1 MWVSTVFILFVQIVY
16 IISIVKAIV
25 EASHY
30 YKKSPGALHF
40 KTAVCLNPRLL
51 QLVFLMGNFMIQI
64 VFMLFVDINGFVLFY
79 EVLSVFFIR
88 FYLVLTNMNLSL
100 ATPVSK
106 TFYSVDTFIHWF
118 IQPLFILFYFFN
130 WSDLKWPV
138 EQSTTTYQQP
148 SFVCDGSHSK

>member
-1 MWVSTVFILFVQIVY
+1 M
-16 IISIVKAIV
+16 KAIV

-130 WSDLKWPV
+130 WSDLRWPV